1 MFFQFF
7 FFKQKTAYELRISDW
22 SSDVCSSDLH
32 IGLVVRERRRCRA
45 RRTLRQREAELERCH
60 AIVDVVDDS
69 AAEHLAEPCQ
79 MIGRLIMIAVRCVP
93 RARPGP
99 ARQHM
104 PAMSMGNIEIERDV
118 APAEAAYRL
127 LEPIGS
133 RHHRLERSEEHTSE
147 LQSLMRISYAAFC
160 LKK

>member
-1 MFFQFF
+1 MQHPAHR
-7 FFKQKTAYELRISDW
+7 QPLTRR
-22 SSDVCSSDLH
+22 LH

-133 RHHRLERSEEHTSE
+133 RSEEHTSE
-147 LQSLMRISYAAFC
+147 LQSLMRISYAVFC
-160 LKK
+160 LKNKQQ

>member
-1 MFFQFF
+1 MS
-7 FFKQKTAYELRISDW
+7 YW
-22 SSDVCSSDLH
+22 SSDVCSSDL
-32 IGLVVRERRRCRA
+32 
-45 RRTLRQREAELERCH
+45 
-60 AIVDVVDDS
+60 S

-133 RHHRLERSEEHTSE
+133 RHHRLKPAFRSEERRVGQRCVRTVRFRWSP
-147 LQSLMRISYAAFC
+147 Y

>member
-1 MFFQFF
+1 
-7 FFKQKTAYELRISDW
+7 
-22 SSDVCSSDLH
+22 
-32 IGLVVRERRRCRA
+32 
-45 RRTLRQREAELERCH
+45 
-60 AIVDVVDDS
+60 
-69 AAEHLAEPCQ
+69 

-133 RHHRLERSEEHTSE
+133 RHHRLEPVFACGHFPVEYIVALHRQSSGSNSDGRNGVQCSPSSKRSLKVAGGPSGRSEERWVGKECVSTCRSRWSPYHS
-147 LQSLMRISYAAFC
+147 
-160 LKK
+160 KKKIKTNKRTTYE